1 VDQERQQLLTASE
14 AAQYLR
20 ISLASLRRMEK
31 GGYLVPFRT
40 VGGHRRYSLA
50 MLNDYLER
58 SRSNQHP
65 PVRRPS
71 HQVTSNDIKR
81 TSE

>member
-1 VDQERQQLLTASE
+1 MAQERQQLLTASE

-58 SRSNQHP
+58 SRGNQQQ
-65 PVRRPS
+65 PVRPHSR
-71 HQVTSNDIKR
+71 QVPPNDVKR